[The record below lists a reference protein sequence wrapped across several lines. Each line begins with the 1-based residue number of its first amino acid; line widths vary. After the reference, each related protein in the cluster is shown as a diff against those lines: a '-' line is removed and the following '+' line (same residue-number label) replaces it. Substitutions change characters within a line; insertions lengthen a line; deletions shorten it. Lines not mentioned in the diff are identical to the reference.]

1 VPHGG
6 AETLCRRGSRVNG
19 RRKCERAIVLAGHAG
34 PSYPAAVPTEVRS
47 ADRARPDPALHA
59 LIRKSIRSRRVRAAL
74 AVSGV
79 AASMLLVVVL
89 LAAFRS
95 PIDSLTAYITHAG
108 ADYWICPA
116 STNNFVRSAGF
127 LPLELEGAIAG
138 IAGVERVDPIIHVFV
153 RTEPLEPAF
162 GRDADLMLM
171 AIGYRV
177 DGGMGGPPRFVAG
190 GAPHGDREVALDR
203 AAAFRLGVD
212 LGDSLVVNGRRAAV
226 VGLTRGTNLLATQ
239 LAFFDADVAARASGL
254 LRQTS
259 FFVVRAPHADSAAI
273 ATALA
278 DIWPGALVVP
288 RARFL
293 DESLRESASG
303 FLPVLALVAL
313 LGVLV
318 SGVFVALLV
327 QGLVEERRL
336 DLATLLALGAG
347 FGALARAL
355 LVHALLLVGAG
366 AVTGGLLALVLRVV
380 LDRALPTIE
389 LMFTP
394 ADLLIAA
401 LVFAVAG
408 VLGTLVPVLRLRR
421 IDPLEA
427 FAS

>member
-1 VPHGG
+1 M
-6 AETLCRRGSRVNG
+6 
-19 RRKCERAIVLAGHAG
+19 
-34 PSYPAAVPTEVRS
+34 PTEVRS
-47 ADRARPDPALHA
+47 AGRARPDPALHA
-59 LIRKSIRSRRVRAAL
+59 LIRRSIRSRRVRAAL

-95 PIDSLTAYITHAG
+95 PIDSLTSYISHAG

-127 LPLELEGAIAG
+127 LPLEIEGAIAG
-138 IAGVERVDPIIHVFV
+138 IANVERVDPVVHVFV
-153 RTEPLEPAF
+153 RAEPI
-162 GRDADLMLM
+162 DAAARGDDELMLM

-177 DGGMGGPPRFVAG
+177 PDGMGGPPEYAG
-190 GAPHGDREVALDR
+190 GKSPRGDREVALDR
-203 AAAFRLGVD
+203 AAAFRLRVG
-212 LGDSLVVNGRRAAV
+212 LGDSVLVNGRRAAV
-226 VGLTRGTNLLATQ
+226 VGLTRRTNLLATQ
-239 LAFFDADVAARASGL
+239 LAFFDADIAARASGL

-259 FFVVRAPHADSAAI
+259 FFAVRAPRADSAAL
-273 ATALA
+273 AEALA
-278 DIWPGALVVP
+278 GIFPGALVVP

-327 QGLVEERRL
+327 QGLVEERRME
-336 DLATLLALGAG
+336 LATLLAIGAG

-355 LVHALLLVGAG
+355 LVHALLLVGSG
-366 AVTGGLLALVLRVV
+366 AVAGGLLALALRIW

-394 ADLLIAA
+394 TDLLIAA
-401 LVFAVAG
+401 LVFAAAG
-408 VLGTLVPVLRLRR
+408 VLGTLVPVLRLRH

-427 FAS
+427 FGS

>member
-1 VPHGG
+1 VSSD
-6 AETLCRRGSRVNG
+6 ART
-19 RRKCERAIVLAGHAG
+19 
-34 PSYPAAVPTEVRS
+34 

-59 LIRKSIRSRRVRAAL
+59 LIRRSIRSRRLRAAL
-74 AVSGV
+74 AISGV
-79 AASMLLVVVL
+79 AASTLLVVVL

-127 LPLELEGAIAG
+127 LPLELESAIAR
-138 IAGVERVDPIIHVFV
+138 IEGVTRVDPVIHVFV
-153 RTEPLEPAF
+153 RTLPV
-162 GRDADLMLM
+162 GGTSRRDSDLMLM

-177 DGGMGGPPRFVAG
+177 PDGMGGPPEFVGG

-203 AAAFRLGVD
+203 AAAFRLGVT
-212 LGDSLVVNGRRAAV
+212 LGDSLEVNGRRAEV

-259 FFVVRAPHADSAAI
+259 FFTVRAEGADSAAI
-273 ATALA
+273 ASAMA
-278 DIWPGALVVP
+278 RIWPGALVVP

-318 SGVFVALLV
+318 AGVFVALLV

-336 DLATLLALGAG
+336 DLATLLAMGAG

-355 LVHALLLVGAG
+355 LVHALLLVGSG
-366 AVTGGLLALVLRVV
+366 AVAGGLLAVALRAV
-380 LDRALPTIE
+380 LDRVLPTIE

-394 ADLLIAA
+394 ADLATAA
-401 LVFAVAG
+401 LVFAAAG
-408 VLGTLVPVLRLRR
+408 ALGTLVPVLRLRK

-427 FAS
+427 FSS